1 MLKGIASLSIEIA
14 KMILPTSQIAAA
26 SIATMS
32 AWTLGL
38 GVAAIIGGLI
48 AGVSAINSATKSN
61 ISVRQ
66 ASGGGINSIP
76 SQNNI
81 STPSQ
86 NQQQN
91 SNTEITVNFGGNT
104 YAKINTQN
112 NKSQTSYA

>member
-48 AGVSAINSATKSN
+48 AGRSINKFSYKIKYFSKT
-61 ISVRQ
+61 
-66 ASGGGINSIP
+66 SIWWW
-76 SQNNI
+76 N
-81 STPSQ
+81 
-86 NQQQN
+86 
-91 SNTEITVNFGGNT
+91 
-104 YAKINTQN
+104 
-112 NKSQTSYA
+112 